1 MIPVV
6 EVIASFVAGVI
17 IMPFIFEG
25 YSFIRRRELQKYF
38 TNQKEVLDHE
48 HKARV
53 HSLTKEWN
61 DVVETHNKKLLSMKK
76 RLKHHGIVLES
87 DDDNNLVVVKRVLV
101 RTSFMEWLKQKRW

>member
-1 MIPVV
+1 MIHVV

-25 YSFIRRRELQKYF
+25 YSFLRGRELQKYY

-48 HKARV
+48 HKGRM
-53 HSLTKEWN
+53 HRLTRDWN
-61 DVVETHNKKLLSMKK
+61 GIVETHNKELLRMKK

-101 RTSFMEWLKQKRW
+101 KTSFMEWLKQKRW